1 MRESHACAY
10 GRLQDTL
17 PHHPVYPGDVH
28 VFSLAGPAADAPRPS
43 VAAVPPPAPVGIAS
57 DWLLRE
63 EELAYD
69 LSDPVGSGGFAQVFR
84 GKYRGQDVA
93 VKVIHQNLL
102 DNEER

>member
-1 MRESHACAY
+1 
-10 GRLQDTL
+10 
-17 PHHPVYPGDVH
+17 
-28 VFSLAGPAADAPRPS
+28 
-43 VAAVPPPAPVGIAS
+43 VGIAS

-63 EELAYD
+63 EELVYD